1 MLHFSLE
8 VLKLQYSTGI
18 FDPGPPSVKLACCI
32 CIVYCL
38 LYVSLFK
45 GVKSSGK
52 VVWVTATMPYVLLTI
67 LLVRGLMLPGATK
80 GITFYLVPKLDKLRE
95 AGVWVE
101 AAIQIFYSV
110 GAGFGVHLAY
120 ASYNKFNNNCY
131 RDVLVT
137 SFVNSF
143 TSFFSGFV
151 IFTYLGYMSVL
162 RGKDIEEVAEQGPGL
177 VFEVYP
183 EAIAT
188 LPASQIWSVLFFV
201 MLIFLGMDS
210 AMGGLEC
217 VITGILDE
225 FKDFFKRHRISREAF
240 TGIVVFSSFL
250 VALSCVTP
258 VRCPPHTYTHTH
270 TRLRLRLPDS
280 AFLHYCFPGRLLRLQ
295 PV

>member
-1 MLHFSLE
+1 
-8 VLKLQYSTGI
+8 
-18 FDPGPPSVKLACCI
+18 
-32 CIVYCL
+32 
-38 LYVSLFK
+38 
-45 GVKSSGK
+45 
-52 VVWVTATMPYVLLTI
+52 MPYVLLTI
-67 LLVRGLMLPGATK
+67 LLIRGITLPGAAD
-80 GITFYLVPKLDKLRE
+80 GIKFYLVPELGKLTE
-95 AGVWVE
+95 TEVWID
-101 AAIQIFYSV
+101 AAVQIFYSV

-120 ASYNKFNNNCY
+120 ASYNKFHNNCY
-131 RDVLVT
+131 RDCVVT

-151 IFTYLGYMSVL
+151 IFTYLGYMSWL
-162 RGKDIEEVAEQGPGL
+162 QNKDIKQVAEQGPGL

-217 VITGILDE
+217 VITGLMDE
-225 FKDFFKRHRISREAF
+225 FCDFFHKRKITREMF

-258 VRCPPHTYTHTH
+258 VIN
-270 TRLRLRLPDS
+270 
-280 AFLHYCFPGRLLRLQ
+280 FLLMDNE
-295 PV
+295 